1 MEKTVE
7 SAIIVHGGAGAWKLR
22 EGNLPQAVAACEQAA
37 RRGQEVLLDGGS
49 ALDAVEAAVRVLED
63 APELDAGRG
72 SYLNAAGEIEMD
84 AIIMDGATLDLGAVG
99 AVQRVQHPISLA
111 RQIMDTCEHNFLV
124 GHGAEAF
131 ADRIG
136 FPRCEVADL
145 VVGHERDAYLALQ
158 HDRDYDTSTIFT
170 DEGAMGTVGAVA
182 IDAAGNVAAAT
193 STGGTRKKLPGRI
206 GDSPLV
212 GSGAYADNETAA
224 ASATGYGE
232 ALMKIVISKQVCD
245 AVGTGLATPAACEAA
260 IRLLEKRVRGNG
272 GVIAISAQGEI
283 GFAFNTD
290 AMPYA
295 FAAGRNPVTSGY

>member
-1 MEKTVE
+1 VK

-22 EGNLPQAVAACEQAA
+22 EGNLPQAIAACEEAA
-37 RRGQEVLLDGGS
+37 RRGQQVLLEGGQ
-49 ALDAVEAAVRVLED
+49 AVDAVEVAVRVLED
-63 APELDAGRG
+63 APVLDAGRG

-84 AIIMDGATLDLGAVG
+84 AIIMNGATLDLGAVG

-111 RQIMDTCEHNFLV
+111 RQVLDACEHNFLV
-124 GHGAEAF
+124 GRGAEAF
-131 ADRIG
+131 ADQIG
-136 FPRCEVADL
+136 FPRCAVADL
-145 VVGHERDAYLALQ
+145 LVGKERDAYLALQ
-158 HDRDYDTSTIFT
+158 QDPDYDTSVIFT

-182 IDAAGNVAAAT
+182 LDSSRNVAAAT

-212 GSGAYADNETAA
+212 GSGAYADNQTGA

-232 ALMKIVISKQVCD
+232 ALMKIIISKQVCD
-245 AVGTGLATPAACEAA
+245 ALGSGLSASAACKAA
-260 IRLLEKRVRGNG
+260 IQLLEQRVKGHG
-272 GVIAISAQGEI
+272 GVIAVSAQGGV

-295 FAAGRNPVTSGY
+295 YAAGRDPVLSGS